1 MTDEVLISKREV
13 LEKTEISYG
22 QLYRWKRKGLIPESW
37 FIRRSTFTG
46 QETFFP
52 QGRILERIAQ
62 IKELKDEHALDDLA
76 AALRGQV
83 DARDEIPV
91 ARLRELGCLNPRSV
105 AACGVEVE
113 GKESLPLPAALS
125 VAALDRLPDQST
137 DQELAL
143 ACTTL
148 TRALAENASARVAA
162 EKPSL
167 YLLRKR
173 LAAAGISAQI
183 SLAAV
188 ASSGAVFDPEIEV
201 VARVELAAVLERIQ
215 LDLVK
220 GDR

>member
-1 MTDEVLISKREV
+1 MTDEALISKREV

-62 IKELKDEHALDDLA
+62 IKDLKDEHALDDLA

-91 ARLRELGCLNPRSV
+91 ARLRELGCLNQRSV

-125 VAALDRLPDQST
+125 MAALDRLLDQST

-143 ACTTL
+143 ACATL

-201 VARVELAAVLERIQ
+201 VARVELASVLERIK